1 VKKKKIFLVLGIG
14 FLMLGGKIRE
24 NRIPLF
30 FEMSYDTDMAYQ
42 AESIGQYN
50 EEELM
55 EPFDFHLVKGEGQPT
70 YYTSKIRT
78 TVCDDEVCEI
88 MHIQLF
94 WDLVGKYVGYDT
106 VPGYALT
113 KFDHE
118 PFLSED
124 YEKLHGLLSNE
135 GSILKFKSKEE
146 LIDKEK
152 VQASDVVDGT
162 TGATSLEIRQE
173 VVKGALY
180 TSYTIWHIV
189 YKGAIKNL
197 LTAHTNAIYNDRL
210 KDKFLKSNRNEY
222 ALFALRKFTE
232 EDFQQQ
238 KPFLMKSMKEGI
250 PLLRKFILN
259 DLPEKLWENENL
271 QTEIC
276 GMFPFLDVNSK
287 THLINKLKVSKT
299 IHPKSLEL
307 LSAEIMAMNKNQLIN
322 YLTVI
327 KEQEDLD
334 ERTMANIR
342 MTAQDDSFRYAYLIS
357 EHLGSG
363 MDPPG

>member
-1 VKKKKIFLVLGIG
+1 
-14 FLMLGGKIRE
+14 MLGGKIRE
-24 NRIPLF
+24 NSIPLF
-30 FEMSYDTDMAYQ
+30 FAMSYDTDIAYQ
-42 AESIGQYN
+42 SESIGQYD

-55 EPFDFHLVKGEGQPT
+55 EPFDFLLVKGKGQPT
-70 YYTSKIRT
+70 FYTSNIRT

-88 MHIQLF
+88 MHIRLY

-106 VPGYALT
+106 VPGHALT

-124 YEKLHGLLSNE
+124 YGKLHELLSNG

-152 VQASDVVDGT
+152 VKASDVVDGT
-162 TGATSLEIRQE
+162 TGATALEIRQE

-180 TSYTIWHIV
+180 TSYTIWHIA
-189 YKGAIKNL
+189 YNGTIKNL
-197 LTAHTNAIYNDRL
+197 LTAHTDSIYNGHL
-210 KDKFLKSNRNEY
+210 KDEFLKSNRNEY

-232 EDFQQQ
+232 EDFMQQG
-238 KPFLMKSMKEGI
+238 PFLMKSMREGI

-259 DLPEKLWENENL
+259 DMPEKLWKHEKL

-276 GMFPFLDVNSK
+276 GMFPLLDVNSK
-287 THLINKLKVSKT
+287 TLLINKIKGT
-299 IHPKSLEL
+299 NAIHPKSLEL
-307 LSAEIMAMNKNQLIN
+307 LSAEIMAMNKNQLITF
-322 YLTVI
+322 LTVI
-327 KEQEDLD
+327 KEQDDLD
-334 ERTMANIR
+334 NRTMAKIR
-342 MTAQDDSFRYAYLIS
+342 MTAQDDSFRYAYLIK

-363 MDPPG
+363 TDPPG